1 MPLLTL
7 QELELTTPFL
17 RNPIGRTLG
26 RYVMHLLSVDRVN
39 ALYDHLSHLRG
50 IDFAHGVLSELDI
63 EYFLQASTSE
73 VISQMHELSR
83 DNAPFITI
91 SNHPY
96 GSIDGLILADCF
108 GHLSPHYK
116 LVANK
121 ALQRIEALAP
131 SLISVV
137 PTGTER
143 GVASRESILGIR
155 HALTHLQSGG
165 SLGLF
170 PAGAV
175 SNLSLRHHCVLDRE
189 WQYPI
194 IRFIAKAGVPILPV
208 HFPEGNSLFYYL
220 LGLIDWRV
228 RLLRLP
234 AEVFNKRHQPIPLIV
249 GPLISAPEQQKYLAS
264 HTTEEF
270 GLWLRSKV
278 YTL

>member
-1 MPLLTL
+1 
-7 QELELTTPFL
+7 
-17 RNPIGRTLG
+17 
-26 RYVMHLLSVDRVN
+26 MHLLSIDKVN
-39 ALYDHLSHLRG
+39 DLYDHLSHLRG
-50 IDFAHGVLSELDI
+50 IDFAHGVLNELGI
-63 EYFLQASTSE
+63 EYYLQAFTPE

-83 DNAPFITI
+83 ENTPFITI

-121 ALQRIEALAP
+121 VLQRIEALTP

-143 GVASRESILGIR
+143 SEATRESILGIR
-155 HALTHLQSGG
+155 HALTHLHSGG

-175 SNLSLRHHCVLDRE
+175 SNLSLRHRSVLDRE

-194 IRFIAKAGVPILPV
+194 IRFIAKARVPILPV
-208 HFPEGNSLFYYL
+208 HFPKGNSLFYYL

-234 AEVFNKRHQPIPLIV
+234 AEVFNKKQHPIPLIV
-249 GPLISAPEQQKYLAS
+249 GPLISTGEQQEYLAS

-278 YTL
+278 YTLS